1 MGLAVGLALESGHPA
16 VVDGAVDDRGG
27 HVGVAE
33 DPAPSAE
40 LDVGGVDDALP
51 LVRVGHDLEEQAA
64 ALLVDGHVAELVE
77 DDEPGFAD
85 HGEFPVESAFRAG
98 AQQSHDEF
106 GGGEEPDR
114 DAPPA
119 GLAPQRD
126 GEVGL
131 ACAGRPEHDHV
142 LVVVDEVE
150 GFEGL
155 TPVVDGEP
163 QGRPGRSRPGSLGW
177 GTRPA

>member
-1 MGLAVGLALESGHPA
+1 MGSPKILPHPLNSMLAV
-16 VVDGAVDDRGG
+16 
-27 HVGVAE
+27 
-33 DPAPSAE
+33 
-40 LDVGGVDDALP
+40 VDDALP

-85 HGEFPVESAFRAG
+85 LGELLVEPVLRVG

-131 ACAGRPEHDHV
+131 ACAGWPEHDHV
-142 LVVVDEVE
+142 LRVFDEVE

-155 TPVVDGEP
+155 TPVVDGES
-163 QGRPGRSRPGSLGW
+163 QGRPVVAVRVPWIG
-177 GTRPA
+177 GTRPV